1 MHANNQALPAG
12 MADFA
17 KLRSRSALL
26 VDKTDLIAG
35 LATACGDQVF
45 LARPRRFGKTLLTS
59 TLKTL
64 FEGRLERFH
73 GMKIDGRWH
82 EKPHDVVTLDFS
94 KSASS
99 FSSAAEFEA
108 KFWNYVEAQCAAV
121 GYAYDPKS
129 LSNPENQFDLWL
141 QSRIG
146 NPLVLL
152 IDECDAA
159 LNHSLSDPELY
170 SGVQARLRVFFSTL
184 KSNEGALRFLFLTG
198 TARHAFLGIN
208 SLIDVSSMPAFGT
221 LLGFTEDELLECFDE
236 PLERASRILGLALPT
251 LIDELSRCY
260 GGFCFDASA
269 SSRVLNPWS
278 VLRFLMAP
286 ECGFVN
292 YRHESAGEPAFLM
305 NALNGIDIGRIL
317 SLENGL
323 QATAAALR
331 APLMESD
338 LFTGLHGCG
347 SQRLDEIALLLQ
359 AGCLTVKR
367 AGAFGQLTLDI
378 PNRETRDALA
388 RLCARA
394 RAA

>member
-12 MADFA
+12 MTDFA

-35 LATACGDQVF
+35 LATECGDQVF

-59 TLKTL
+59 TLRTL

-108 KFWNYVEAQCAAV
+108 KFWNYVQAQCAAV

-152 IDECDAA
+152 IDECDAP

-170 SGVQARLRVFFSTL
+170 TGVQARLRVFFSTL

-198 TARHAFLGIN
+198 TARHDFLGIN

-221 LLGFTEDELLECFDE
+221 LLGFTEDELIECFDE
-236 PLERASRILGLALPT
+236 PLERASRILGLAVPT
-251 LIDELSRCY
+251 LIDELSRATEA
-260 GGFCFDASA
+260 FALRHPPPPA
-269 SSRVLNPWS
+269 SSTPGPS
-278 VLRFLMAP
+278 
-286 ECGFVN
+286 C
-292 YRHESAGEPAFLM
+292 AF
-305 NALNGIDIGRIL
+305 
-317 SLENGL
+317 
-323 QATAAALR
+323 
-331 APLMESD
+331 
-338 LFTGLHGCG
+338 
-347 SQRLDEIALLLQ
+347 
-359 AGCLTVKR
+359 
-367 AGAFGQLTLDI
+367 
-378 PNRETRDALA
+378 
-388 RLCARA
+388 
-394 RAA
+394 

>member
-17 KLRSRSALL
+17 KLRSRNAVL
-26 VDKTDLIAG
+26 VDKTDLIG
-35 LATACGDQVF
+35 TLATACGDQVF

-64 FEGRLERFH
+64 FEGKTERFH
-73 GMKIDGRWH
+73 GMKIDGSWH
-82 EKPHDVVTLDFS
+82 ERPHDVVTLDFS
-94 KSASS
+94 KSASA

-108 KFWNYVEAQCAAV
+108 KFWNYVQAQCAAV

-129 LSNPENQFDLWL
+129 NFSPENQFDLWL

-152 IDECDAA
+152 IDEYDAP

-170 SGVQARLRVFFSTL
+170 NGVQARLRVFFSIL

-198 TARHAFLGIN
+198 TARHDLQGIN

-236 PLERASRILGLALPT
+236 PLERASRVLGLSLPT
-251 LIDELSRCY
+251 LIDELSGCY

-269 SSRVLNPWS
+269 SSFVLNPWS
-278 VLRFLMAP
+278 VLRFLMSP

-323 QATAAALR
+323 QATAAELR
-331 APLMESD
+331 APLVQSD
-338 LFTGLHGCG
+338 LFMGLHSRG
-347 SQRLDEIALLLQ
+347 SQPVNEIALLLQ

-388 RLCARA
+388 RLGARD

>member
-12 MADFA
+12 MTDFA

-26 VDKTDLIAG
+26 VDKTALIAG
-35 LATACGDQVF
+35 LATECGDQVF

-59 TLKTL
+59 TLRTL
-64 FEGRLERFH
+64 FEGQVERFH

-108 KFWNYVEAQCAAV
+108 KFWNYVQAQCAAV

-152 IDECDAA
+152 IDECDAP

-198 TARHAFLGIN
+198 TARHDFLGIN

-278 VLRFLMAP
+278 VLRFLMSP

-292 YRHESAGEPAFLM
+292 YWHESAGEPAFLM
-305 NALNGIDIGRIL
+305 NALKGIDIRRFL
-317 SLENGL
+317 SLESGL
-323 QATAAALR
+323 QATASELR

-338 LFTGLHGCG
+338 LFTSLHDCG
-347 SQRLDEIALLLQ
+347 SRRLDEIALLLQ

-367 AGAFGQLTLDI
+367 AGAFGALTLDI
-378 PNRETRDALA
+378 PNRETRDALT